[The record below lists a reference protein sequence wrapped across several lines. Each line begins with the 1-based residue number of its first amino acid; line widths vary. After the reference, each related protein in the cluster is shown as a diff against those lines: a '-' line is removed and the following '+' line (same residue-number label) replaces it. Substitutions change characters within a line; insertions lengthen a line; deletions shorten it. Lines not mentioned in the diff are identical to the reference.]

1 MDALKLSSHTVVE
14 DKEAVRRKVYMIMP
28 TTYTVYYDM
37 CMIMHTNQFLM
48 TNNLTLLHSTSS
60 GEIFDCFAKWVPGY
74 STGRGRRAH
83 TKNLVP
89 SLGLTRTVTR
99 FRQRPC
105 AITCCMRAD
114 TLKTQVIFAS
124 SSKTETKNT
133 TVCMYAADKSKF
145 TGVMFPDSSFIA
157 ELEKLGF
164 SDNTGVTNVEVTVS
178 STNKQ
183 HSLMPI
189 VMYSSDE

>member
-1 MDALKLSSHTVVE
+1 MAWLRQATRRWLNRSAWKIMDALKLSSHTVVE
-14 DKEAVRRKVYMIMP
+14 DKEAVRRKVYMLMP

-105 AITCCMRAD
+105 AITCCMRARH
-114 TLKTQVIFAS
+114 TQ
-124 SSKTETKNT
+124 
-133 TVCMYAADKSKF
+133 
-145 TGVMFPDSSFIA
+145 
-157 ELEKLGF
+157 
-164 SDNTGVTNVEVTVS
+164 NTGHLCELVEDR
-178 STNKQ
+178 
-183 HSLMPI
+183 
-189 VMYSSDE
+189 DEKHNRVYVRCR